1 MPDSLPRSPARVEH
15 LAFTGVEARRYAG
28 YRTMSTELTTLLGAV
43 GVVATML
50 AVLLPVIRA
59 QGTALRREIDAQG
72 TSLRSEIEALGTSL
86 RSEIAAQGQVIEAQG
101 TSLRREIDALRGDM
115 TELRGDVAEL
125 RRDVHDLSD
134 RVARIE
140 GTLNMPGRTTNGA
153 PEPAG
158 SGAGGDGDV
167 AEGGE

>member
-1 MPDSLPRSPARVEH
+1 
-15 LAFTGVEARRYAG
+15 
-28 YRTMSTELTTLLGAV
+28 MSTELTTLLGAV
-43 GVVATML
+43 GVVATLL
-50 AVLLPVIRA
+50 AVILPAIR
-59 QGTALRREIDAQG
+59 AQG
-72 TSLRSEIEALGTSL
+72 TSLRREIEAQGTSLRNEIAAQGQVIETLGTSL

-115 TELRGDVAEL
+115 TELRGDVAGL

-140 GTLNMPGRTTNGA
+140 GTLNMPGRATNGA
-153 PEPAG
+153 PEPVG
-158 SGAGGDGDV
+158 SGAAGDGGG